1 MDVARI
7 GKTKFYISGYEF
19 AQPRNFQDIENF
31 TKYIKN
37 NNIDTIINVSD
48 YDPRSY
54 IDFYK
59 NCSVRNVIYRPFP
72 DKILEA
78 HEYTIYITHLQRIY
92 DTIKTLSM
100 RNILIHCTAGINRSA
115 LVICYLCV
123 RMYSKGIYSI
133 IDNVKKSNINRNK
146 PALTNYTFE
155 NLLIRHSSTNN

>member
-7 GKTKFYISGYEF
+7 PNTKFFISGYEF

-48 YDPRSY
+48 YDPGSY

-59 NCSVRNVIYRPFP
+59 NCNVRNVIYKPFP
-72 DKILEA
+72 DKILES
-78 HEYTIYITHLQRIY
+78 HEYKIYITHLQRIY
-92 DTIKTLSM
+92 DTIKTLST

-115 LVICYLCV
+115 LVICYLTL
-123 RMYSKGIYSI
+123 RMYPRGMDTI
-133 IDNVKKSNINRNK
+133 IRNVQKSNINRKK
-146 PALTNYTFE
+146 PALTNYTFVQ
-155 NLLIRHSSTNN
+155 LLLNHI